1 MSKLNI
7 DDSDSERENAERKI
21 FYDVMVEMKG
31 NMNDRSFTKIIPH
44 ERMIEFKIQSENL
57 FV

>member
-44 ERMIEFKIQSENL
+44 ERMIEFKI
-57 FV
+57 